1 MQEALD
7 TLVVRIVE
15 EKAEPLVAQVVEA
28 PDPSELP
35 DPADVIAVL
44 DMYFTLLRPAKD
56 ILAEFVA
63 KVSKEL
69 PVTTH
74 AQPSLEALSSILQVC
89 EVRNDPRN
97 GGGTFQRHCM
107 CAVSAMQCLLT
118 VACVCPRPPTWVW
131 SSSG

>member
-15 EKAEPLVAQVVEA
+15 EKAEPLVAQVVEP
-28 PDPSELP
+28 PDSTELS
-35 DPADVIAVL
+35 DPADLIAVL
-44 DMYFTLLRPAKD
+44 DMYLALLSPAKD

-74 AQPSLEALSSILQVC
+74 SQPSLEALSSILQVC
-89 EVRNDPRN
+89 EVHYFLETLVAPLK
-97 GGGTFQRHCM
+97 GIAPVKCM
-107 CAVSAMQCLLT
+107 LT
-118 VACVCPRPPTWVW
+118 IPCESCRPPTLV
-131 SSSG
+131 